1 MASGQIAASVV
12 SLLSIIASLVLT
24 CLFVFHYSN
33 LQACTYGRNK
43 NGMCYYSD
51 LTARATST
59 PNPSIYEFTLT
70 SPLNITSNPSGLSEQ
85 LVIQYPSGSSV
96 KEYLVDFDYTSDVP
110 SGGVD
115 YPSST
120 VSSGYFYNSQG
131 VSVYFKYYYNN
142 NWGDNLTNVSNLFKK
157 ALISNNGP
165 GYSKI
170 NTSDGTSGFAVR
182 TIPFGNNNH
191 IYISSFEKSTEH
203 FPQPSLFGVSTNNQT
218 KSVFT
223 NFSSDTNIVNY
234 SAGIGNLYQ
243 SYNPMDNILAA
254 RQRHLNGCAKDSTK
268 CFCVEPGFVIK
279 PDGNNYTYNEAK
291 DQFERNTGVK
301 DGPSITKVVSL
312 VNTTPDYSVSDTT
325 TSNKQTGGQVTVQSS
340 LGTFQEP
347 TEGAYNFKIDG
358 SATTF
363 GDQQPLRYKR
373 ELIFCSNLEDNFD
386 PLLNKLYGEKW
397 TEEGS
402 LGTSVYVSSKANAEK
417 DSDGQI
423 YLGFADK

>member
-59 PNPSIYEFTLT
+59 SNSTIYEFTLT

-85 LVIQYPSGSSV
+85 LVVQYPSGTSV
-96 KEYLVDFDYTSDVP
+96 REYLVDFDYTSDVP
-110 SGGVD
+110 SGGQE
-115 YPSST
+115 YPTST
-120 VSSGYFYNSQG
+120 VSSGFFYNSQG

-142 NWGDNLTNVSNLFKK
+142 NWGDNLTNVSNLFKR

-191 IYISSFEKSTEH
+191 IYISSFEKTTEN
-203 FPQPSLFGVSTNNQT
+203 FQPPSFFGVSTNNQT

-234 SAGIGNLYQ
+234 SVGQRNLYQ

-279 PDGNNYTYNEAK
+279 PDGNNYTYDEDN
-291 DQFERNTGVK
+291 DQFERNAGVT

-312 VNTTPDYSVSDTT
+312 VNTTPDYSVSAN
-325 TSNKQTGGQVTVQSS
+325 TSNKQTGGQLTVQSS

-347 TEGAYNFKIDG
+347 TDGSYSFKIDG
-358 SATTF
+358 NATSF
-363 GDQQPLRYKR
+363 GQQQPLRYNR
-373 ELIFCSNLEDNFD
+373 ELIFCSNLEDNFK
-386 PLLNKLYGEKW
+386 PALNQLYGEDW
-397 TEEGS
+397 TVVGS

-417 DSDGQI
+417 DLDGQI